1 MLKLFQGVLCDS
13 LMGLFYMI
21 YLSLMLNAYFSSPA
35 AFINEIDFHTTTTR
49 FGLQI
54 SSKYLH
60 NMSCKY
66 DRKQQIVSFTNDN
79 VILSAV
85 CVNRYLLVP

>member
-13 LMGLFYMI
+13 LMGLFYMT
-21 YLSLMLNAYFSSPA
+21 YLSLMLNAFFSSPV
-35 AFINEIDFHTTTTR
+35 AFINEIDFHTTTTV

-60 NMSCKY
+60 NMSRKY
-66 DRKQQIVSFTNDN
+66 DRKQQIVSYTNDN